1 MSQTIPIDLYLQPKQ
16 TLVFQSLA
24 QEILFGG
31 AAGGGKSHL
40 LRVIA
45 IYYALIV
52 PGIQIYLFR
61 RQVSDLEKNH
71 IYGSGSLLVLLCDYL
86 EQGQVKYNSQKK
98 SISFFNGSII
108 HLNHLKNDLDLV
120 RFQGVEIHILLIDEL
135 THFTEKQYRFLR
147 SRTRLGDL
155 SIKSFDAK
163 QKLPLIIGAS
173 NPGSIGH
180 VWVKRTFIS
189 FNEPGE
195 IKKSSKKEGGRTRQ
209 FIPSRLED
217 NYILLKNDPDYEDRL
232 SGLGD
237 PLLVK
242 AMREGNWDIVVG
254 GALDDVWSEIKIKL
268 PTFNIP
274 PSWKLDRSFDW
285 GSTHPF
291 SVGWWAESD
300 GSEAKLS
307 DGSTFCPPPRS
318 LIRIA
323 EWYGTREIG
332 SNQGLRYSPKQI
344 AVGILE
350 KEAYLRKSGIIS
362 SVINA
367 GPADNQIRDNVRSDV
382 KTIEKS
388 MAEYGVKWQK
398 SDKTPGSRING
409 LTLLRQRLLETK
421 KDHPENP
428 ALYICSCCKD
438 AFSVLPVLPRDPTK
452 VEDVDTKSEDHIYD
466 EIRYRVLKADSEA
479 MSINISTVM

>member
-1 MSQTIPIDLYLQPKQ
+1 MPQTIVIDLHLQPKQ
-16 TLVFQSLA
+16 TLVFKSTA

-45 IYYALIV
+45 IYYALMV
-52 PGIQIYLFR
+52 DGIQIYLFR

-71 IYGSGSLLVLLCDYL
+71 IYGSGSLLVLLKNYL
-86 EQGQVKYNSQKK
+86 EKGRVKYNAQNKTIK
-98 SISFFNGSII
+98 FYNGSII

-135 THFTEKQYRFLR
+135 THFTERQYRFLR

-155 SIKSFDAK
+155 SVPKEIKER
-163 QKLPLIIGAS
+163 LPLIIGAS

-180 VWVKRTFIS
+180 VWVKRTFITPV
-189 FNEPGE
+189 EAGK
-195 IKKSSKKEGGRTRQ
+195 IKKSTKKEGGRTRQ

-237 PLLVK
+237 PMLVK

-254 GALDDVWSEIKIKL
+254 GALDDVWSEDHIRL
-268 PTFNIP
+268 PVFNV
-274 PSWKLDRSFDW
+274 PSGWKLDRSFDW

-300 GSEAKLS
+300 GTEATLP
-307 DGSTFCPPPRS
+307 DGSIFCPPPRS
-318 LIRIA
+318 LIRID

-332 SNQGLRYSPKQI
+332 SNEGLRYSPKQI
-344 AVGILE
+344 AEGILE
-350 KEAYLRKSGIIS
+350 KEASLRIAGRIKSA
-362 SVINA
+362 VKP
-367 GPADNQIRDNVRSDV
+367 GPADNQIRDMTRSDV
-382 KTIEKS
+382 KTIEKA
-388 MAEYGVKWQK
+388 MREHGVTWEK
-398 SDKTPGSRING
+398 SDKTPGSRVNG
-409 LTLLRQRLLETK
+409 LTLLRQRLLEAK

-428 ALYICSCCKD
+428 AIYFCSNCTD
-438 AFSVLPVLPRDPTK
+438 SFSVLPVLPRDPTK

-466 EIRYRVLKADSEA
+466 EIRYRILKSDVNA
-479 MSINISTVM
+479 MSIKISTAH